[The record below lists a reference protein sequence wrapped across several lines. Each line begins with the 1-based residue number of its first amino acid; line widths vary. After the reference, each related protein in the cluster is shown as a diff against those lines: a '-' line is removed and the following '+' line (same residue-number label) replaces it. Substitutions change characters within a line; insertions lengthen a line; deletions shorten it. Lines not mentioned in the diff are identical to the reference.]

1 MLFSTRRTVP
11 SRTRI
16 RHRSEVFC
24 DRSTEW
30 RCHSAKNP
38 GAHLGAKPA
47 CAKNTAGAHRP
58 DALLCVRG
66 LTDDEPGIFGLRP
79 PAADSPPRN
88 RFFGAISGAE
98 RKASCEKSTFLRS
111 GCQMAL
117 ALALYP
123 QVLSQ
128 GFAQERRIFRA
139 RLLAVLHLS
148 SRHLLRRR
156 VAQKR

>member
-1 MLFSTRRTVP
+1 VRNRHAP
-11 SRTRI
+11 RI
-16 RHRSEVFC
+16 RPAHTGPTHSFVSEV
-24 DRSTEW
+24 
-30 RCHSAKNP
+30 
-38 GAHLGAKPA
+38 
-47 CAKNTAGAHRP
+47 
-58 DALLCVRG
+58 

-128 GFAQERRIFRA
+128 GFAQERRIFRKERA
-139 RLLAVLHLS
+139 RESELPLDSIPRNGKINATLTCHTQFLICH
-148 SRHLLRRR
+148 R
-156 VAQKR
+156 ADQDAIGC